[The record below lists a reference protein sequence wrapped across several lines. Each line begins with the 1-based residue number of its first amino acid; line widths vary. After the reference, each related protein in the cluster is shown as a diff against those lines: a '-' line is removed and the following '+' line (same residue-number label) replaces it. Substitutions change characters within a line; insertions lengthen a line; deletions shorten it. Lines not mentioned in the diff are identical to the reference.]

1 MTVDTREEAAR
12 RCPETSKADSVD
24 EAGDLSKQA
33 TVIRESLGY
42 NAKGLHLY
50 SRPGRS
56 VTTGHLL
63 CAQHHSEGQRLKSTG
78 LPFKGLTQGSSN
90 GSVTLPLKQGQRPQQ
105 GQAGTR
111 ATSVPGFVPLK
122 VHPERKAESEMTG
135 LMTG

>member
-1 MTVDTREEAAR
+1 MWWVPVTVDTREEAAR

-24 EAGDLSKQA
+24 EAGDLSKQV

-63 CAQHHSEGQRLKSTG
+63 CAQHHVSRGA
-78 LPFKGLTQGSSN
+78 KG
-90 GSVTLPLKQGQRPQQ
+90 
-105 GQAGTR
+105 
-111 ATSVPGFVPLK
+111 
-122 VHPERKAESEMTG
+122 
-135 LMTG
+135 